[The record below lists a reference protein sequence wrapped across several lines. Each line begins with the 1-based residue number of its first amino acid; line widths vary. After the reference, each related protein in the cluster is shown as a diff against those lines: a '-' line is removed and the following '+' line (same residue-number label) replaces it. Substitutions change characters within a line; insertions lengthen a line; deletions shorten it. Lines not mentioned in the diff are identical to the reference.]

1 MGTVQNSPDSLAQS
15 DTGSLDTITEI
26 TVKKSAKKVFVSF
39 DLVRPTE
46 GDHDWQQMR
55 PQTGWLAGF
64 DMENLADVGSNPR
77 PDIFSGM
84 AKRFAPM

>member
-1 MGTVQNSPDSLAQS
+1 MGYGLPRRFGTFVGTVQNSPDSLAQS

-26 TVKKSAKKVFVSF
+26 TVKKSAKKVFASF
-39 DLVRPTE
+39 DLVWPTE

-64 DMENLADVGSNPR
+64 NMENLDVVSSNP
-77 PDIFSGM
+77 
-84 AKRFAPM
+84 